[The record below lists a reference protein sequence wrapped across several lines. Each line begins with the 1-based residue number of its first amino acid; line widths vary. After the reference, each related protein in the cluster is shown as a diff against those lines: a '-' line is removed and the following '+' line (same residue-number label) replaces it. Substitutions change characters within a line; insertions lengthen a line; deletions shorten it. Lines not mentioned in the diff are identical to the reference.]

1 MTMPIASSPQNAAH
15 AQALARIHA
24 DPLALVPDM
33 PGSWF
38 KFGREGVPFDRG
50 VQPLLDAH
58 QRDGGGITDIEV
70 PDIRALPIGPS
81 PEGVT
86 LSVGR
91 VSTGECFKLRRTAW
105 SGLASRLRLGEGATD
120 MILNRMPPDLQ
131 VATLNTMM
139 RRERE
144 KIPATLRVRNGE
156 ILAVVSDRYAPID
169 TPDMVDMVRGALKA
183 DGLLESAM
191 VTSVSWGG
199 RDLVRVNFPGM
210 SKELKPER
218 QVGDIVT
225 RGLDFRNGSW
235 GSSAVSL
242 MVNNLRLVC
251 LNGMTRD
258 EKGTA
263 WHFRHVGTREKI
275 QGKVKE
281 AIPLAV
287 RESGEMVD
295 RFEMALGLEIAN
307 LGALFAPLKEE
318 MLVSEQDLLRTHL
331 KREMQIPVL
340 EPKNAVPL
348 FDAVNAMTAMAQE
361 LNPERRI
368 HVEGL
373 AGSLLYTRTA
383 RAA

>member
-1 MTMPIASSPQNAAH
+1 
-15 AQALARIHA
+15 
-24 DPLALVPDM
+24 
-33 PGSWF
+33 
-38 KFGREGVPFDRG
+38 
-50 VQPLLDAH
+50 
-58 QRDGGGITDIEV
+58 
-70 PDIRALPIGPS
+70 
-81 PEGVT
+81 
-86 LSVGR
+86 
-91 VSTGECFKLRRTAW
+91 
-105 SGLASRLRLGEGATD
+105 
-120 MILNRMPPDLQ
+120 MPPDLQ

-191 VTSVSWGG
+191 VTSVSWGD